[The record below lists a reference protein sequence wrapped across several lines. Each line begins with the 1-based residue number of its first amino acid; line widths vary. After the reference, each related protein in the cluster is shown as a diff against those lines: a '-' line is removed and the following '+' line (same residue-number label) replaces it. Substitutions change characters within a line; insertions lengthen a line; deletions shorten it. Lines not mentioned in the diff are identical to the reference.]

1 MMCVNK
7 FKEVTS
13 IIDVYKIEGAFTG
26 EQKKVIYSIMSSKQ
40 VEKAKKAILDIDP
53 NAVISI
59 MDVTEAHGQG
69 FKQLSF

>member
-7 FKEVTS
+7 FKEVTLLHG
-13 IIDVYKIEGAFTG
+13 EGAFTG
-26 EQKKVIYSIMSSKQ
+26 EQKKIIYSIMSSKQ
-40 VEKAKKAILDIDP
+40 VEKTKKAILDIDP

-59 MDVTEAHGQG
+59 MDVIEAHEKG